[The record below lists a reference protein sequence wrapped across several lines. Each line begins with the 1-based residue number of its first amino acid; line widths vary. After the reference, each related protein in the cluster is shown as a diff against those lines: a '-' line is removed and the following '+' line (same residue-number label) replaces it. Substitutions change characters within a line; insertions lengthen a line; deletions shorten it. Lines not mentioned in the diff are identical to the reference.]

1 MSSPEPAVRPT
12 HNSQHPSPG
21 HFTPPHPRCHP
32 PPAGAPAP
40 PPALA
45 ATTYNQQGPQRWPGG
60 GLRRYPTGGC
70 CRGSRHCGRRR
81 PAAPN
86 EDAGADGA
94 LPLPRHVAAARAQH
108 LGPALAPRLR
118 RHRPAGHRPRA
129 DHLRHRAAQLPADA
143 DPDRALGHR
152 RAAAGAG
159 LLRGDEPGL
168 PHLRADAG
176 GGRLGCRADPRAV
189 RVCAVGAGPDAAAGV
204 HGRSL
209 DGQGR
214 ERLLERAVD
223 DGALLCAFPLCPTTT
238 AHPT

>member
-21 HFTPPHPRCHP
+21 YFTPPHPCCHDP
-32 PPAGAPAP
+32 
-40 PPALA
+40 
-45 ATTYNQQGPQRWPGG
+45 
-60 GLRRYPTGGC
+60 GGC

-81 PAAPN
+81 PAAPG

-176 GGRLGCRADPRAV
+176 GGRLGCRADPRPV